1 MEQDRSS
8 KSSPSPVKKNLPVD
22 IYLFKANK
30 RNARKRFEISSK
42 LTIQTTESLFTSFSS
57 VSIVDFEQINYCW
70 TA

>member
-8 KSSPSPVKKNLPVD
+8 KNSPSLVKKNFAVD
-22 IYLFKANK
+22 IYLFKVNK
-30 RNARKRFEISSK
+30 RNARKRFEINSK

>member
-8 KSSPSPVKKNLPVD
+8 KNSPSLVKTNFAVD
-22 IYLFKANK
+22 IYLFKVNK